1 MQALSQLSYS
11 PELVLRGPCYTD
23 GLVVPCRA
31 QAQIQ
36 HLMARDETDRQE
48 PRRPSSAQ

>member
-23 GLVVPCRA
+23 GLVVLSRA
-31 QAQIQ
+31 QARVQ
-36 HLMARDETDRQE
+36 HLIARDEIDR
-48 PRRPSSAQ
+48 